1 MPKGNV
7 GGHPRGGTSGHNQRE
22 ASRRDKK
29 ANTLAVKHR
38 VAEQR
43 HEAHF
48 VELQSW
54 IKETRPFCLELIRD
68 LRKKVST
75 QNAIDAFAISKWYK
89 QKVSKALKGCG
100 KHKLSE
106 NMHKVLGKRG
116 TIVLMGILMRTPRF
130 RVNKKLIEVEIAK
143 AVTKFNQEM
152 NG

>member
-1 MPKGNV
+1 MPKGSV
-7 GGHPRGGTSGHNQRE
+7 GGYHLGGNSAHNKRGQLKNP
-22 ASRRDKK
+22 KK
-29 ANTLAVKHR
+29 AEKLAAKAQA
-38 VAEQR
+38 AEQR
-43 HEAHF
+43 HELHF
-48 VELQSW
+48 AELQSW

-68 LRKKVST
+68 LRKKVSAK
-75 QNAIDAFAISKWYK
+75 NAIDAFAISKWYK

-152 NG
+152 NA

>member
-1 MPKGNV
+1 MPKGNIGEFAL
-7 GGHPRGGTSGHNQRE
+7 GGNSAHNKRE
-22 ASRRDKK
+22 LLKRNKQTLKLAAKCK
-29 ANTLAVKHR
+29 A
-38 VAEQR
+38 AEQR
-43 HEAHF
+43 HKAHF
-48 VELQSW
+48 LELQSW

-68 LRKKVST
+68 LRKKVSAK
-75 QNAIDAFAISKWYK
+75 NAIDAFAISKWYK

-152 NG
+152 NA